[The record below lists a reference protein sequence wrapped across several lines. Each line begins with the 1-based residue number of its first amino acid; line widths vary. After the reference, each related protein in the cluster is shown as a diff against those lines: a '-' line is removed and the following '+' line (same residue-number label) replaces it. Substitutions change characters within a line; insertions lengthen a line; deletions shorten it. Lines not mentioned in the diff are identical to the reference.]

1 MKLQQ
6 TKCKRQGKYTSAI
19 SATLKIGITRRRGSF
34 PFQQNRIGVL
44 KCHTYEKHSWCVST
58 IHIILLYFLATVI
71 LWPEIYFKKMS
82 KVEEKVNSLIFVAKS
97 LNLDFRESDFW
108 SCIKSLFTKSIPSRQ
123 TAATKCKNN
132 FKSCCCL
139 LVHLSFSRPYS
150 TSPLVAKMWND
161 SLLF

>member
-58 IHIILLYFLATVI
+58 IHIILLCFLATVV

-82 KVEEKVNSLIFVAKS
+82 KVEEKVNSLIFVAKNLWTLTFVKAIFEAVLKVYSRNRYLHDKQPRQNVKIILKAVAVYWFTWAS
-97 LNLDFRESDFW
+97 LGL
-108 SCIKSLFTKSIPSRQ
+108 IL
-123 TAATKCKNN
+123 
-132 FKSCCCL
+132 
-139 LVHLSFSRPYS
+139 HLR
-150 TSPLVAKMWND
+150 
-161 SLLF
+161 